1 MDIVTKIR
9 WTCLKEP
16 TLSLFARMNELGDL
30 LDVALQ
36 LTFKIADGQNHMKQ
50 QIGKLMDFLN
60 GDGNEQQ
67 DGLSTIAPED
77 ILQLQ
82 VQFKAAQEPQSI
94 FQPECKYS
102 WS

>member
-36 LTFKIADGQNHMKQ
+36 LTFKIADGQNHIKQ
-50 QIGKLMDFLN
+50 QIGKLMDFFN

-67 DGLSTIAPED
+67 DGLSAIRG
-77 ILQLQ
+77 LLL
-82 VQFKAAQEPQSI
+82 KI
-94 FQPECKYS
+94 FCNFSSRQYKNLRALYY

>member
-36 LTFKIADGQNHMKQ
+36 LTFKIADGQNYMKQ

-67 DGLSTIAPED
+67 DGLSAIAPED